1 VLSALPTALSFSIIL
16 LAALVPIY
24 RESAERWIARDELT
38 RAVVNGLSTFEAQVA
53 RRKRS
58 ETNAILGIE

>member
-1 VLSALPTALSFSIIL
+1 

-38 RAVVNGLSTFEAQVA
+38 RAVINGLNSFEAEVA
-53 RRKRS
+53 RRKWI
-58 ETNAILGIE
+58 ETNAILGFE